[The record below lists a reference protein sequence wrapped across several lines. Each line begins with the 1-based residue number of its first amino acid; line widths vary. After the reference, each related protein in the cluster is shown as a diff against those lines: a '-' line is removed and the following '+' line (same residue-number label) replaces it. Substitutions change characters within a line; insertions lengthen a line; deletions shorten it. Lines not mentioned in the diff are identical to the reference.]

1 MEVSTIGENSI
12 RSAYLNTMLN
22 ILDTS
27 HLKHEGDLPT
37 LWKLSLPPTIRNFL
51 WRLLQGCLP
60 TRHNLRKKHIEC
72 QLNCIYCNSNT
83 ENEWHLFIL
92 CPYAKQIWLQSNLWQ
107 IIEKEWDK
115 ADNFNILMFSVL
127 QISNSQ
133 VKETLLHKRALIPIM
148 EEFQHRS

>member
-1 MEVSTIGENSI
+1 METIFNTSDAERNIVSSSFKQNGKGQTYMEVSTIGENSI

-72 QLNCIYCNSNT
+72 
-83 ENEWHLFIL
+83 
-92 CPYAKQIWLQSNLWQ
+92 
-107 IIEKEWDK
+107 
-115 ADNFNILMFSVL
+115 
-127 QISNSQ
+127 
-133 VKETLLHKRALIPIM
+133 
-148 EEFQHRS
+148 